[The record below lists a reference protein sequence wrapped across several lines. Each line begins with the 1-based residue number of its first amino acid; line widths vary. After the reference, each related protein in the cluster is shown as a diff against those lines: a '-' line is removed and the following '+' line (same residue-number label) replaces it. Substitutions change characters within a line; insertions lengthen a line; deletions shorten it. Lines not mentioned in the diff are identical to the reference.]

1 MDKGIIFS
9 DKNEYGRAFAKI
21 ALLLSILA
29 VVYIADLL
37 LLSIC
42 TGGYFFTE
50 FTHGRMSQPQ
60 NHILNI
66 AYILLLYISMT
77 TTIILFRNKN
87 FKDRKITDSYF
98 SGDIKKPLFWGIS
111 IGAVLF
117 FTFFLVI
124 SPFSKSEKIE
134 FTQLE
139 IIKHALINI
148 IPCFLLVISEEV
160 IFRGVMFE
168 IFAKF
173 LKKNQ
178 AIIFTSVMFGFA
190 HLFCHGTPLYKF
202 VYFLNL
208 FTMSIILCTAT
219 VHFKN
224 IWCSTGIHFIFVYLI
239 LMRNYLQISL
249 LKESYKN
256 IFLGFD
262 NSPVTGLTAL
272 GIMVIAFG
280 LYKII
285 YIKKKDCKK

>member
-1 MDKGIIFS
+1 MDKEIIFS
-9 DKNEYGRAFAKI
+9 DKNEYGRAFVKI

-29 VVYIADLL
+29 GVYIIDIL

-42 TGGYFFTE
+42 THGYFFTE
-50 FTHGRMSQPQ
+50 FTNGRMSQPH

-66 AYILLLYISMT
+66 AYILILYISMT

-98 SGDIKKPLFWGIS
+98 SGDFKKPLNLGIL

-124 SPFSKSEKIE
+124 SPFSQSETIE
-134 FTQLE
+134 FTQIE
-139 IIKHALINI
+139 IVKHALLHI

-160 IFRGVMFE
+160 IFRGVIFE

-178 AIIFTSVMFGFA
+178 AIIFTSIMFGLA
-190 HLFCHGTPLYKF
+190 HLFCHGSPIYKF
-202 VYFLNL
+202 IYFLNL
-208 FTMSIILCTAT
+208 FTMSIILCTAV

-224 IWCSTGIHFIFVYLI
+224 IWCSAGIHFIFVYLI
-239 LMRNYLQISL
+239 LMRNYLKISL

-272 GIMVIAFG
+272 GIMIIVIVI
-280 LYKII
+280 YKFNF
-285 YIKKKDCKK
+285 KEDCKK

>member
-29 VVYIADLL
+29 GVYFFDLL
-37 LLSIC
+37 LLYIC
-42 TGGYFFTE
+42 TRGHFFAE
-50 FTHGRMSQPQ
+50 FANGRMSQPQ

-66 AYILLLYISMT
+66 AYILILYISIT
-77 TTIILFRNKN
+77 ATIILFRNKN

-98 SGDIKKPLFWGIS
+98 SGEIKKPLFLGIL

-117 FTFFLVI
+117 FIFFLAI
-124 SPFSKSEKIE
+124 SPFSQSEKIE

-139 IIKHALINI
+139 IIKHAILHI

-160 IFRGVMFE
+160 IFRGVIFE

-178 AIIFTSVMFGFA
+178 AIIFTSAMFGLA

-208 FTMSIILCTAT
+208 FTMSIILCTAV

-239 LMRNYLQISL
+239 LMRNYLKISL

-262 NSPVTGLTAL
+262 NSPVTGLIAL
-272 GIMVIAFG
+272 GIMVIV
-280 LYKII
+280 LII
-285 YIKKKDCKK
+285 YKFNFKEDCKK